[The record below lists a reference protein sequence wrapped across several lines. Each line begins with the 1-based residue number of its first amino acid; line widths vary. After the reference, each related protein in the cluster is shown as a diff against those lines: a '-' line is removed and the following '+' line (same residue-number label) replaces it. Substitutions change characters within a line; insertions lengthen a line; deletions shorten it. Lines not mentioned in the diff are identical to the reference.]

1 MNNSTI
7 DRYCRKVGR
16 KLVCSRQSKQA
27 LLDGL
32 KQELREAVSRED
44 CSLGSLEEKYGKT
57 DAVAEELQQSISAE
71 ERNRVS
77 RGRKIKWIVLVTV
90 VIVLLVLIILLL
102 MRFFPLYQFTELPN
116 ELPKET

>member
-32 KQELREAVSRED
+32 KQELSEAISKDD
-44 CSLGSLEEKYGKT
+44 CSLASLEEKYGKIET
-57 DAVAEELQQSISAE
+57 VAEDLQQSISTE
-71 ERNRVS
+71 ERNRAS
-77 RGRKIKWIVLVTV
+77 RRERMRWITLCVG
-90 VIVLLVLIILLL
+90 IILLFVL
-102 MRFFPLYQFTELPN
+102 LIVTILDSYPLYQFTELP
-116 ELPKET
+116 

>member
-32 KQELREAVSRED
+32 KQELSETISKDDR
-44 CSLGSLEEKYGKT
+44 SLASLEEKYGKIDT
-57 DAVAEELQQSISAE
+57 VAEDLQQSISAE
-71 ERNRVS
+71 ERNRAS
-77 RGRKIKWIVLVTV
+77 RRERIKWITLCAG
-90 VIVLLVLIILLL
+90 IILFFVLLLIAMLESY
-102 MRFFPLYQFTELPN
+102 PLYQFTELP
-116 ELPKET
+116 

>member
-32 KQELREAVSRED
+32 KQELSETISKDDR
-44 CSLGSLEEKYGKT
+44 SLASLEEKYGKT
-57 DAVAEELQQSISAE
+57 DAVAEELQQNISAE
-71 ERNRVS
+71 ERNRAS
-77 RGRKIKWIVLVTV
+77 RRERIKWITLCAG
-90 VIVLLVLIILLL
+90 IILFFVLLFITMLDSY
-102 MRFFPLYQFTELPN
+102 PLYQFTELP
-116 ELPKET
+116 

>member
-32 KQELREAVSRED
+32 KQELREAVTPED
-44 CSLGSLEEKYGKT
+44 CSLGALEEKYGKT

-71 ERNRVS
+71 ERNRAS
-77 RGRKIKWIVLVTV
+77 RRERIKWIVLCTAI
-90 VIVLLVLIILLL
+90 VILAASIILYILL
-102 MRFFPLYQFTELPN
+102 TFPVFQFSELS
-116 ELPKET
+116 EVY

>member
-32 KQELREAVSRED
+32 KQELREAVTPED
-44 CSLGSLEEKYGKT
+44 CSLGALEEKYGKT

-71 ERNRVS
+71 ERNRAS
-77 RGRKIKWIVLVTV
+77 RRERMRWITLCVG
-90 VIVLLVLIILLL
+90 IILLFVL
-102 MRFFPLYQFTELPN
+102 LIVTILDSYPLYQFTELP
-116 ELPKET
+116 

>member
-32 KQELREAVSRED
+32 KQELSETISKDDR
-44 CSLGSLEEKYGKT
+44 SLASLEEKYGKIDT
-57 DAVAEELQQSISAE
+57 VAEDLQQSISAE
-71 ERNRVS
+71 ERNRAS
-77 RGRKIKWIVLVTV
+77 RRERIQWIVLCTAI
-90 VIVLLVLIILLL
+90 VILAASIILYILL
-102 MRFFPLYQFTELPN
+102 TFPVFQFSELS
-116 ELPKET
+116 EVY

>member
-32 KQELREAVSRED
+32 KQELSEAISKDD
-44 CSLGSLEEKYGKT
+44 CSLASLEEKYGKIDT
-57 DAVAEELQQSISAE
+57 VAEDLQQSISAE
-71 ERNRVS
+71 ERNRAS
-77 RGRKIKWIVLVTV
+77 RGRKIKWIILAAA

>member
-32 KQELREAVSRED
+32 KQELREAVTPED
-44 CSLGSLEEKYGKT
+44 CSLGSLEKKYGKT

-71 ERNRVS
+71 ERNRAS
-77 RGRKIKWIVLVTV
+77 RGKKTKWIVLVTA
-90 VIVLLVLIILLL
+90 IISFLIIAIIVMLQS
-102 MRFFPLYQFTELPN
+102 FPLYQSTEILGR
-116 ELPKET
+116 

>member
-32 KQELREAVSRED
+32 KQELSETISKDDR
-44 CSLGSLEEKYGKT
+44 SLASLEEKYGKIDT
-57 DAVAEELQQSISAE
+57 VAEDLQQSISAE
-71 ERNRVS
+71 ERNRAS
-77 RGRKIKWIVLVTV
+77 RRERIKWIVLCTAI
-90 VIVLLVLIILLL
+90 VILAASIILYILL
-102 MRFFPLYQFTELPN
+102 TFPVFQFSELS
-116 ELPKET
+116 EVY